1 MKLPNWLKIIWWG
14 LLLIIMI
21 YLFHQ
26 RYPCFIDGSA
36 NLIDLV
42 IFIIL
47 LVLIMFPLF
56 EEISLFGFS
65 FKKEIN
71 RLRENIKEQVTTL
84 KNEIHSSINVSPQF
98 IYPLP
103 PPDSQLPDLEE
114 RIKLSVSSAL
124 NSQGIKKDD
133 FQETQIN
140 TPEAA
145 QYLFNVRF
153 NIEKELRRVWNDR
166 FGQENTRRSLPLFQI
181 TKLLANS
188 DLIPSDLIQA
198 IREVYSVCTP
208 AIHGENVSEAQL
220 EFVKDIAPV
229 LIETLQIIK

>member
-1 MKLPNWLKIIWWG
+1 M
-14 LLLIIMI
+14 
-21 YLFHQ
+21 
-26 RYPCFIDGSA
+26 
-36 NLIDLV
+36 
-42 IFIIL
+42 
-47 LVLIMFPLF
+47 
-56 EEISLFGFS
+56 
-65 FKKEIN
+65 
-71 RLRENIKEQVTTL
+71 
-84 KNEIHSSINVSPQF
+84 
-98 IYPLP
+98 P